1 MKKPPKLKKLPKSEM
16 PIIQEDK
23 NNTQPSII
31 SYEEFKTRIK
41 EKLGIICE
49 DEKEKQDDNFKIET
63 FYKYNRWYDCKN
75 LIGMSWYTRVSEY
88 YTPVTD
94 LPFVNFDKI
103 LELFA
108 PNITIL
114 CYKRIERQI
123 IKSDS
128 SKMAYVEESIINR
141 KWFKLEDLYNQLVK
155 ENLLK

>member
-1 MKKPPKLKKLPKSEM
+1 MKVLKFGGTSVGSKEG
-16 PIIQEDK
+16 IDK
-23 NNTQPSII
+23 IVQIV
-31 SYEEFKTRIK
+31 RK
-41 EKLGIICE
+41 EKR
-49 DEKEKQDDNFKIET
+49 DDNFKIET

-75 LIGMSWYTRVSEY
+75 LIGMSWYTRVTEY

-114 CYKRIERQI
+114 CYKRIEREI
-123 IKSDS
+123 IKFDS
-128 SKMAYVEESIINR
+128 SKMAYVESILNR